1 MPALLHRHPQDVA
14 TVSRL
19 RVADRVAFPEFPAR
33 ALVTH
38 SCVRR
43 GVAVVVC

>member
-1 MPALLHRHPQDVA
+1 MPALLHRHPQDVV

>member
-19 RVADRVAFPEFPAR
+19 RVAVRAAFPEFPVHVLHA
-33 ALVTH
+33 H
-38 SCVRR
+38 ICVRC